1 MAQDFSPIEQAI
13 SLLSQGDVIGL
24 PTETVYGL
32 AADATNVA
40 AVARIFQI
48 KGRPSDH
55 PLILHLGDASWL
67 DDWASEVPER
77 ARLLAEKFWPGP
89 LTLVLEKSARVSDAV
104 TGGLQTVALRVPGH
118 PVALELLRS
127 FGRPLAA
134 PSANRFGSVSP
145 TTRQHVLDDLG
156 DDIELVLEGG
166 PCAVGLESTIVD
178 LSGAAPRLLRP
189 GGISLEEL
197 ESALGE
203 RVLPSDGSVRAPGT
217 LESHYAPRAPVHLV
231 TPEEIWVRALT
242 EAAAGTVGVLTDV
255 EPPVALPDSIALAL
269 LGHDAGTQAHELYA
283 CLRTLDER
291 GVRIILSTL
300 PSEVGLG
307 AAVADRLRRASAPR

>member
-178 LSGAAPRLLRP
+178 LSGVAPRLLRP

-197 ESALGE
+197 ESVLGE
-203 RVLPSDGSVRAPGT
+203 RVLPGDGSVRAPGT

-231 TPEEIWVRALT
+231 LPQEIWARAAR
-242 EAAAGTVGVLTDV
+242 EAETGTVGVLTDV

>member
-307 AAVADRLRRASAPR
+307 AAVVDRLRRASAPR

>member
-231 TPEEIWVRALT
+231 TPEEIWARALT